1 MKVTINLKLI
11 KSLRETS
18 CRSISD
24 VAAYLGYKTPTSWW
38 LIESG
43 QRNMSIAVLY
53 KISQLFNLPMEKL
66 LITKEMEDDNNEINS

>member
-1 MKVTINLKLI
+1 MTVTVNLKLI

-24 VAAYLGYKTPTSWW
+24 MAAYLGYKTPTSWW

-43 QRNMSIAVLY
+43 QRNMSIPVLY
-53 KISQLFNLPMEKL
+53 KISKLLKIPMENL
-66 LITKEMEDDNNEINS
+66 LIVREKGENDDFED

>member
-1 MKVTINLKLI
+1 MTVTVNLKLI

-24 VAAYLGYKTPTSWW
+24 MAAYLGYKTPTSWW

-43 QRNMSIAVLY
+43 QRNMSIPVLY
-53 KISQLFNLPMEKL
+53 KISKLLKIPMENL
-66 LITKEMEDDNNEINS
+66 LIVRESENDDFED

>member
-1 MKVTINLKLI
+1 MTVKINLKLI

-43 QRNMSIAVLY
+43 QRNMSISALY
-53 KISQLFNLPMEKL
+53 KLSLLFKLPMEEL
-66 LITKEMEDDNNEINS
+66 LIVREDGATTDEDEG

>member
-1 MKVTINLKLI
+1 MTVTVNLKLI

-24 VAAYLGYKTPTSWW
+24 VAAYLGYKTPGSWW

-53 KISQLFNLPMEKL
+53 KISQLFGLSMEEL
-66 LITKEMEDDNNEINS
+66 LIVKEMENDNSETDY

>member
-1 MKVTINLKLI
+1 MTVTVNLKLI

-24 VAAYLGYKTPTSWW
+24 MAAYLGYKTPTSWW

-43 QRNMSIAVLY
+43 QRNMSIPVLY
-53 KISQLFNLPMEKL
+53 KISKLLKIPMENL
-66 LITKEMEDDNNEINS
+66 LIVREKSENDDFED

>member
-1 MKVTINLKLI
+1 VTVTVNLKLI

-43 QRNMSIAVLY
+43 QRNMSISVLY
-53 KISQLFNLPMEKL
+53 KISQMFRLSMEKL
-66 LITKEMEDDNNEINS
+66 LIVKEDDNDEIDG

>member
-1 MKVTINLKLI
+1 MTVKINLKLI

-43 QRNMSIAVLY
+43 QRNMSISALY
-53 KISQLFNLPMEKL
+53 KLSLLFKLPMEEL
-66 LITKEMEDDNNEINS
+66 LIVREDGATDEEES

>member
-1 MKVTINLKLI
+1 MTVTVNLKLI

-53 KISQLFNLPMEKL
+53 KISILFRLSMEKL
-66 LITKEMEDDNNEINS
+66 LIVKEEDNCEIDG

>member
-1 MKVTINLKLI
+1 MEVTVNLKLL

-53 KISQLFNLPMEKL
+53 KLSLLFKLSMEDL
-66 LITKEMEDDNNEINS
+66 LIVREV

>member
-1 MKVTINLKLI
+1 MTVTVNLKLI
-11 KSLRETS
+11 KGLRETS

-43 QRNMSIAVLY
+43 QRNMSITVLF
-53 KISQLFNLPMEKL
+53 KISQLFKTSMESL
-66 LITKEMEDDNNEINS
+66 LIVREGDTNEQD

>member
-1 MKVTINLKLI
+1 MTVTVNLKLI

-24 VAAYLGYKTPTSWW
+24 MAAYLGYKTPTSWW

-43 QRNMSIAVLY
+43 QRNMSIPVLY
-53 KISQLFNLPMEKL
+53 KVSKLLKIPMENL
-66 LITKEMEDDNNEINS
+66 LIVRESENDDFED